1 MNDPNLRLNDLM
13 GRTRRGRET
22 TKLMNVKV
30 PTNVLNRLDHVA
42 SSLGATKTEV
52 VIAILNEGLTTAER
66 ELRSWKP
73 PAKQTVPK
81 DRRCATKGC
90 EKEKVAKGLCASCYQ
105 AARRAEGK

>member
-1 MNDPNLRLNDLM
+1 MNDPNLRLNDLL

-30 PTNVLNRLDHVA
+30 PANVLHRLDHVA

-52 VIAILNEGLTTAER
+52 VIAILNEGLATAER
-66 ELRSWKP
+66 ELRNWKP
-73 PAKQTVPK
+73 PAKQAVPRE
-81 DRRCATKGC
+81 RRCAKKGC